1 MPRNSSAP
9 VPPPT
14 ETKCVDLSTGVNA
27 VAAGAASLLSARDVN
42 SQASDSVP
50 CVESEP
56 LGGLPQ
62 PNSHPRKTYYFPISQ
77 PTWATSPRKLTGL
90 GNS

>member
-9 VPPPT
+9 VSPPT
-14 ETKCVDLSTGVNA
+14 ETKCVDLSTGVNDL
-27 VAAGAASLLSARDVN
+27 AAGAASLVSARAVN

-50 CVESEP
+50 GVESEP
-56 LGGLPQ
+56 LGSLPQ
-62 PNSHPRKTYYFPISQ
+62 PNSHPRKTYYFPVSQ
-77 PTWATSPRKLTGL
+77 PTWAPSPRKLTGL